1 MANSNTK
8 ACDLMMKNFKKET
21 DVIYVAASD
30 STESDKIIADFVCN
44 GKNDEITVQQAI
56 NEISNCAENNAVG
69 KRIILLSGNYYISD
83 FPYENEC
90 GKAAVMIGDETNS
103 FEHIGILIA
112 GSEHTESTC
121 IHVTD
126 ECYNSL
132 APETSYSIFACKG
145 HNWNH
150 HVFKDLYVT
159 VPDNQKNIICFDGR
173 LMGSMGL
180 TRCKCI
186 CSTRGDWSHVNSQLP
201 SEGFVAFMGTYG
213 SNNMWQSKWEFCQAE
228 GFGQGFAVG
237 SEHLLIYKCA
247 AAFGLYGYT
256 FNNYRCDFGA
266 IVHPITL
273 ISCSDEANANL
284 WKFSKNNYKQCI
296 NAYNISFEC
305 VPSWFALGGS
315 YATEENPGDYVGH
328 IDYVANMGFHN
339 ENSPK
344 IPFWAKESGK
354 NFDTVN
360 NVHKKVCTSAER
372 QSYAANIGQEIFDTD
387 LNKKLVYIDYNV
399 WVDAFGNKA
408 E

>member
-1 MANSNTK
+1 
-8 ACDLMMKNFKKET
+8 MKNSLDGT
-21 DVIYVAASD
+21 DVICIAAAD
-30 STESDKIIADFVCN
+30 SAENDKKAADFICS
-44 GKNDEITVQQAI
+44 GTNDEQVIQQAV
-56 NEISNCAENNAVG
+56 NEIAKCGKNNAVG
-69 KRIILLSGNYYISD
+69 KRIILLSGNYYISE
-83 FPYENEC
+83 FPHENEC
-90 GKAAVMIGDETNS
+90 GKVAVMIGDETNS

-126 ECYNSL
+126 ECYNSINS
-132 APETSYSIFACKG
+132 ETSYSIFACKG

-150 HVFKDLYVT
+150 HVFKDLYIT
-159 VPDNQKNIICFDGR
+159 VPNNQKKIICYDGR
-173 LMGSMGL
+173 LMGSIGL
-180 TRCKCI
+180 ERCKCI
-186 CSTRGDWSHVNSQLP
+186 CKVRGDWSHVNTQLP
-201 SEGFVAFMGTYG
+201 VEGFVAFMGTYG

-247 AAFGLYGYT
+247 AVFGLYGYT
-256 FNNYRCDFGA
+256 FNNYPCDFGA

-284 WKFSKNNYKQCI
+284 WKFAKNKFKQCI

-305 VPSWFALGGS
+305 VPDWFALGGI

-328 IDYVANMGFHN
+328 IDYVANAGFYS
-339 ENSPK
+339 ENDSE
-344 IPFWAKESGK
+344 IQFWEKGSGK
-354 NFDTVN
+354 NSDTVN

-372 QSYAANIGQEIFDTD
+372 HRYAANIGQEVFDTD
-387 LNKKLVYIDYNV
+387 LNKKLIYIDYGV
-399 WVDAFGNKA
+399 WVDMLGNKV